1 MKTSDTDTLLMEED
15 VLLDFNS
22 KERFSLIVIMES
34 LPTKLT
40 LDRNGVTLTVTKDW
54 DKITKIG
61 VTARRY

>member
-1 MKTSDTDTLLMEED
+1 MKILDTDTLVMEED

-40 LDRNGVTLTVTKDW
+40 LDRNGVT
-54 DKITKIG
+54 
-61 VTARRY
+61 